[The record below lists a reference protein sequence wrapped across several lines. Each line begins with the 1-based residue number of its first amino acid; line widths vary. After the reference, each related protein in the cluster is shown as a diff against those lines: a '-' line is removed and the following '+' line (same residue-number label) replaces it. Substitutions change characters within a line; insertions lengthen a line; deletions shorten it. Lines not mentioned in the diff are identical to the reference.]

1 MKKVKSTFL
10 RVLIITIVFAAYL
23 LSTSAKTSTQ
33 RSEYT
38 KKSALQYLVKEILLS
53 GDTKGRAIL
62 IPHLTEDI
70 INFDYNNNIEVKYW
84 DILKKYYP
92 ELTKKELEKMVAI
105 APKINKEMINDLPN
119 VIIKTNPRTKTY
131 AFNLITFKFT
141 PIIYLSNI
149 IYSKDKKTCIIYVN
163 ENNQSGAT
171 LEIKQNARGE
181 WDSCTFTGDWLN
193 D

>member
-1 MKKVKSTFL
+1 M
-10 RVLIITIVFAAYL
+10 
-23 LSTSAKTSTQ
+23 
-33 RSEYT
+33 
-38 KKSALQYLVKEILLS
+38 LQYLVKDILLS
-53 GDTKGRAIL
+53 GNAKGKAIL

-70 INFDYNNNIEVKYW
+70 INFDYNNNREIKYW
-84 DILKKYYP
+84 GILNKYYP

>member
-1 MKKVKSTFL
+1 MKKVKSTCL
-10 RVLIITIVFAAYL
+10 KVLIITIVFAAYI
-23 LSTSAKTSTQ
+23 LSTSANTNTQ
-33 RSEYT
+33 RSNYT
-38 KKSALQYLVKEILLS
+38 KKSALQYLVKDILLS

-62 IPHLTEDI
+62 IPHLTEDM
-70 INFDYNNNIEVKYW
+70 INFDYNNNREIKYW
-84 DILKKYYP
+84 GILNKYYP

-131 AFNLITFKFT
+131 AFNLITLKFT
-141 PIIYLSNI
+141 PMIYLSNI

-171 LEIKQNARGE
+171 LEIKQNAKGE
-181 WDSCTFTGDWLN
+181 WNSYTFTGDWLN